1 MAQGDFN
8 IFNRNLLYW
17 CLGPVQNFIYYVKN
31 ILQKIFFSFFTL
43 EEHQSKSKLAKVLQ
57 KLTFLDELEEK
68 QDVRKYRTLDNV

>member
-1 MAQGDFN
+1 MILTYLTVISFTDVWAQY
-8 IFNRNLLYW
+8 I
-17 CLGPVQNFIYYVKN
+17 CYVKN

-68 QDVRKYRTLDNV
+68 QDVRKYRTLVNV

>member
-1 MAQGDFN
+1 MFWPSKELYMLCKKLSAKDF
-8 IFNRNLLYW
+8 
-17 CLGPVQNFIYYVKN
+17 
-31 ILQKIFFSFFTL
+31 FFTL

>member
-17 CLGPVQNFIYYVKN
+17 CLGPVQNFICYVKK
-31 ILQKIFFSFFTL
+31 LSAKDFFFTL